1 MPQSLI
7 QQVLEC
13 VRIFKTANSIA
24 TLCSVKAYIREGE
37 RFITLNLSQFAI
49 SSFISSSESRVARNL
64 DEDVAKDLKG
74 KKFILLKGEES
85 LDENGQAA
93 LERIKSISSDLTD
106 AYILKERLRTIYA
119 TAKDGYVAYCLLRSW
134 CSMARC
140 AGLSSRPLVSETSN
154 TFGER
159 YLT

>member
-1 MPQSLI
+1 
-7 QQVLEC
+7 
-13 VRIFKTANSIA
+13 
-24 TLCSVKAYIREGE
+24 
-37 RFITLNLSQFAI
+37 
-49 SSFISSSESRVARNL
+49 VARYL

-134 CSMARC
+134 CSMAEATQKEFSYGNFSARTN
-140 AGLSSRPLVSETSN
+140 SKRSM
-154 TFGER
+154 
-159 YLT
+159 